1 MSGSALQGER
11 QWKFTGPRRA
21 KFEAGK
27 SYKSCDG
34 TLVAIIGAVRRGKY
48 SSRVLAQIDNVWQWY
63 EIGCSGGVEI
73 ISAETRH
80 STFVICA
87 YARQCLRARS

>member
-11 QWKFTGPRRA
+11 QWKFTGPRC
-21 KFEAGK
+21 KQFEPGK
-27 SYKSCDG
+27 SYTSCDG

-48 SSRVLAQIDNVWQWY
+48 SCRALAQIDNDWKWY

-80 STFVICA
+80 STFVIMA
-87 YARQCLRARS
+87 GKGRPER

>member
-11 QWKFTGPRRA
+11 QYNFRSPRF

-48 SSRVLAQIDNVWQWY
+48 SRRALAQIDNVWKWY

-80 STFVICA
+80 STYVIMA
-87 YARQCLRARS
+87 GKGRPER